1 MPIGYVPVL
10 CCAVSLGGKILDR
23 KVSTIAVP
31 IGALVGLILGFG
43 LSPTNYGVLIGTL
56 IGGLIGGLIGLWTAR
71 RNENK
76 S

>member
-1 MPIGYVPVL
+1 MLY
-10 CCAVSLGGKILDR
+10 CAINDLRRRILNR

-56 IGGLIGGLIGLWTAR
+56 VGGLIGGLIGLWIAR
-71 RNENK
+71 RNGHP